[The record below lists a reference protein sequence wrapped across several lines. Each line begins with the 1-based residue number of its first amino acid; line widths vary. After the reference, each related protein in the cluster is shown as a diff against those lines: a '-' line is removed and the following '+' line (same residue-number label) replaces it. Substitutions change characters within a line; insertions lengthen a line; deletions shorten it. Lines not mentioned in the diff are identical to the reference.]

1 MLPRVDSCVIVLT
14 PITFSLFN
22 VNGAKHDFNGRNLRM
37 AAELWDPWFLISE
50 ESGQEK
56 YSGIMPKILEYLQ
69 VSLNFTTTLV
79 RPPDGAWGAVD
90 ENGNWG
96 GMVGM
101 VKRNEVDF
109 ALGEQISMR
118 LKCAATVQKYKITSC
133 IRSNIWT
140 IPPFMDRF
148 QNPVTGA
155 SIACGY

>member
-1 MLPRVDSCVIVLT
+1 
-14 PITFSLFN
+14 
-22 VNGAKHDFNGRNLRM
+22 M

-101 VKRNEVDF
+101 VNRNEVDF
-109 ALGEQISMR
+109 ALGEQIIMYR
-118 LKCAATVQKYKITSC
+118 YIVYDTMITNCCHFFRSFFTHLYQVPSC
-133 IRSNIWT
+133 
-140 IPPFMDRF
+140 
-148 QNPVTGA
+148 
-155 SIACGY
+155 